1 MEALPGDPAVR
12 VLLQERLVLD
22 LDSLA
27 LHGRVA
33 RDEVDVL
40 VREDRL
46 A

>member
-27 LHGRVA
+27 LHGGVA
-33 RDEVDVL
+33 RYEVDVL